1 MDDDFVKIE
10 IISSKEIKPFKQVV
24 QNTNVEQKVDLKEIE
39 SKSKKDIT
47 KEVDT
52 NPSDRTDGPIEIL
65 NPKNINFNTEEY
77 LPKDDYIEDYSKYD
91 INHILFSRSKIQ
103 NL

>member
-10 IISSKEIKPFKQVV
+10 IISSKENQPIEIKPFKQVV
-24 QNTNVEQKVDLKEIE
+24 QNTNVEQKVDLKEFE
-39 SKSKKDIT
+39 PKLKKDIT
-47 KEVDT
+47 TEVDT
-52 NPSDRTDGPIEIL
+52 NPSDRTDEPIEIL

-91 INHILFSRSKIQ
+91 IRS
-103 NL
+103 